1 MKGEKTMSKKMYVAD
16 RQTGTFIDEIATID
30 EGLELI
36 RQYEKADKAEG
47 TYEEDFYEIVDE
59 NHCAVTVQ
67 KETTMKEI
75 SLDNGHTFLT
85 AEEAMPEI
93 EEKGLWDVVAEYME
107 DDAREE
113 ANREIAPCTELE
125 FLKKYLE
132 AATED
137 LVIG

>member
-1 MKGEKTMSKKMYVAD
+1 MYVAD
-16 RQTGTFIDEIATID
+16 RQTGTLIDEITTID

-36 RQYEKADKAEG
+36 RQYEKVDKAEG
-47 TYEEDFYEIVDE
+47 AYEEDFYEIVDE
-59 NHCAVTVQ
+59 NHCAVTAQ

-75 SLDNGHTFLT
+75 SLDNGLHYMT

-93 EEKGLWDVVAEYME
+93 EEKGLWDVIAEYME

-132 AATED
+132 IATED